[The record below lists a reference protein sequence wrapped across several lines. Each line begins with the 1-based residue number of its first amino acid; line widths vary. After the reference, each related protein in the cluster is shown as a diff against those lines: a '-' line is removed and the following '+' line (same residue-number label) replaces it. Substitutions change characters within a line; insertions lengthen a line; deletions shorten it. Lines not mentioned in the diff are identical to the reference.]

1 MASTSTAPHTPLQPP
16 EASYFSAP
24 KRDTSSWGPQTPLTP
39 GTPNERS
46 HLPFF
51 AADSYTP
58 LTPGTPSE
66 QMNLIS
72 RSGVDA
78 SLLKKSLRQLPVQ
91 KVSFIPLLSACFRP
105 DRRSPRRRARVP
117 GSRGSDPPPTPL
129 LSVVLPS
136 VVAAR
141 HRSTSLHPRTRRST
155 SLPHTLLSPMAGL
168 RKRGRLLKGML
179 LPSSSRTRLAARRG
193 STLMPT
199 SRRLRTRTR
208 ARPGHLARSTRRRS
222 PVRLP
227 SALPRFLP
235 LSRRH

>member
-46 HLPFF
+46 HLPCF

-66 QMNLIS
+66 QVNLIS

-91 KVSFIPLLSACFRP
+91 KVSFLPLMSAF
-105 DRRSPRRRARVP
+105 SALTGGIRRRARVRGLH
-117 GSRGSDPPPTPL
+117 GSGPLPTPS
-129 LSVVLPS
+129 LSVDLPS
-136 VVAAR
+136 VAVAR
-141 HRSTSLHPRTRRST
+141 HRSTSLHPTRRLT
-155 SLPHTLLSPMAGL
+155 SLPHTLLSLVAGL
-168 RKRGRLLKGML
+168 RRLRRPLKETP

-193 STLMPT
+193 STLTPT
-199 SRRLRTRTR
+199 SPRLRIRTR
-208 ARPGHLARSTRRRS
+208 VRLGLLARSTRSRS
-222 PVRLP
+222 PVPLP
-227 SALPRFLP
+227 SPPPRSLP

>member
-46 HLPFF
+46 HLPCF

-66 QMNLIS
+66 QVNLIS

-91 KVSFIPLLSACFRP
+91 KVSF
-105 DRRSPRRRARVP
+105 
-117 GSRGSDPPPTPL
+117 
-129 LSVVLPS
+129 
-136 VVAAR
+136 
-141 HRSTSLHPRTRRST
+141 
-155 SLPHTLLSPMAGL
+155 
-168 RKRGRLLKGML
+168 
-179 LPSSSRTRLAARRG
+179 
-193 STLMPT
+193 
-199 SRRLRTRTR
+199 
-208 ARPGHLARSTRRRS
+208 
-222 PVRLP
+222 
-227 SALPRFLP
+227 LP
-235 LSRRH
+235 LMSAFFPS